1 MRKITLIG
9 ILFIL
14 VGFQSFQAQIRTYI
28 SHRIDALG
36 IEIQVSDGNYRF
48 SSPDPH
54 IVETTFI
61 PDGDKPL
68 ITSHA
73 VILPPLKNGL
83 NITEKE
89 NLIQLS
95 TAKITVK
102 IQLSPFKI
110 DYLSGSEV
118 VLSEKNGY
126 SKTTTHERLDF
137 SIQPEDVL
145 YGGGARALGMN
156 RRGNRLTLY
165 NRAHYGYEERS
176 ELMNFCIP
184 IVISSRKFMVHF
196 DNPETGFLDL
206 DSEKNN
212 TIAFETT
219 GGNKT
224 FQLIVGA
231 DFDEILEAY
240 TRLTGTQPL
249 PPRWAFGNFASRF
262 GYHSEEETRNV
273 VNRFAAD
280 SIPLDAVILD
290 LYWFGKEIQGT
301 MGNLAF
307 HRDSFPTAE
316 KMIADFK
323 QKNIQ
328 TILITEPFILSTSN
342 RWNEAVSKDIL
353 AKDSL
358 GKPFRYDFYFGNTGL
373 IDIYSRNGNQ
383 WFWNIYHDLM
393 RKGVT
398 GFWGDLGEPE
408 VHPEQLIHAVGK
420 ATKVHNIYG
429 HDWARLIQEGYQKHA
444 PTQRPFILMRAG
456 YSGSQRFGM
465 IPWSGDVNR
474 TWGGLKPQP
483 EISLQMGMQG
493 IGYMHSDLGG
503 FAGANDDPE
512 LYTRWLQYGV
522 FQPIFRPHAQED
534 VPAEPVFK
542 DTKTKQLAKT
552 AIELRYALLPYNYT
566 IAYQNS
572 KTGQPL
578 MRPLFFEEP
587 TNTTLY
593 EYSKSYLWGSDFLI
607 SPVLESKKTYQEIY
621 FPATGNWFDFYT
633 EEWIQGGT
641 TKSVNLSIENIPTFV
656 REGSFIPMRHGMMNT
671 SEMNSDSVE
680 IHFYYSKNL
689 VESSGVYFNDDGNT
703 SQSYENYSANETHFT
718 FQKRKKT
725 GIISIEKNSIGK
737 IYLKSSFDFY
747 MHQVDKKPKHIKING
762 KKIKFNYIEKTKI
775 LHFKAHSTYSSEEI
789 KINW

>member
-1 MRKITLIG
+1 MRKIILIG
-9 ILFIL
+9 TLFVL

-28 SHRIDALG
+28 SHRIDVFG

-48 SSPDPH
+48 SSPDPN

-61 PDGDKPL
+61 PDGDAPL

-73 VILPPLKNGL
+73 VILPPIKNGL

-102 IQLSPFKI
+102 VQLSPFKI
-110 DYLSGSEV
+110 EYLNGTEI
-118 VLSEKNGY
+118 LLTEKNGY
-126 SKTTTHERLDF
+126 SKTATHERLDF
-137 SIQPEDVL
+137 SIQPAEVL

-184 IVISSRKFMVHF
+184 IVISSRKFMIHF
-196 DNPETGFLDL
+196 DNPETGYLDL

-224 FQLIVGA
+224 FQFIVGA

-316 KMIADFK
+316 KMISDFK

-358 GKPFRYDFYFGNTGL
+358 GKPYRYDFYFGNTGL

-383 WFWNIYHDLM
+383 WFWNIYYNLM
-393 RKGVT
+393 QQGIT

-408 VHPEQLIHAVGK
+408 VHPEHVIHAVGK

-429 HDWARLIQEGYQKHA
+429 HDWARLIQEGYRTHA
-444 PTQRPFILMRAG
+444 SKQRPFILMRAG

-542 DTKTKQLAKT
+542 DTKTKQLAKK

-566 IAYQNS
+566 LAYQNS

-587 TNTTLY
+587 TNAALF

-607 SPVLESKKTYQEIY
+607 SPVLEQGKMQKEIY

-633 EEWIQGGT
+633 EEWIQGGS

-656 REGSFIPMRHGMMNT
+656 REGAFIPMRHGLMNT
-671 SEMNSDSVE
+671 SEMNSDSIE

-689 VESSGVYFNDDGNT
+689 KESTGVYFNDDGNT
-703 SQSYENYSANETHFT
+703 SQNYENYRANETHFT
-718 FQKRKKT
+718 FQKRKKA
-725 GIISIEKNSIGK
+725 GIISIKKNSIGK
-737 IYLKSSFDFY
+737 TYLKSSFDFHI
-747 MHQVDKKPKHIKING
+747 HQVDKKPKQIKING

-789 KINW
+789 KIKW